1 MGDPIV
7 KKSMILL
14 IAVLLLAGGIVVS
27 ASEPDAMV
35 SSDPMAAPPS
45 CPGDSWKIVR
55 LICAG
60 GSRGGVAGNYGGA
73 GFSLFC
79 DSGHST
85 QAICT
90 YGQSY
95 AMRLGQDRP
104 VGVDCFF
111 NGERPA
117 VAEKCGD
124 LHIVIVGKPS
134 KFELTSVESSY

>member
-7 KKSMILL
+7 NKKVMLVL
-14 IAVLLLAGGIVVS
+14 AVFLLAGSMAVS
-27 ASEPDAMV
+27 ASETASV
-35 SSDPMAAPPS
+35 SDPLAGPPT
-45 CPGDSWKIVR
+45 CPGDGWKIVR

-85 QAICT
+85 QALCT
-90 YGQSY
+90 SGQSY
-95 AMRLGQDRP
+95 GMRVGQDRP

-111 NGERPA
+111 TGERPA

-124 LHIVIVGKPS
+124 LHIVIVGRSGKLDLS
-134 KFELTSVESSY
+134 TAVSY